1 MKTTIRF
8 LIRIVAGAVLLL
20 VTFLLTALALSYI
33 STSPKTYTCASSNE
47 LYLSSNGV
55 HVDIIL
61 PKAQLDRN
69 FIKALAIPDH
79 ISYVAF
85 GWGDQ
90 GFYLETPTWEDLKAS
105 TALKALFLHSK
116 STMHVSHYKNAY
128 RSWRKISICPE
139 QNTQLLSFFNDTFK
153 RDEHANFQK
162 IGKKG
167 YTASDFFY
175 EANGSYSIIKT
186 CNVWVNQALKRADI
200 KTAVYTPFD
209 FGILRHLDE

>member
-8 LIRIVAGAVLLL
+8 LIRIVVSAVLLL

-33 STSPKTYTCASSNE
+33 STSPKAYTCTSSNE
-47 LYLSSNGV
+47 VYLSTNGV

-61 PKAQLDRN
+61 PKTQLDSSL
-69 FIKALAIPDH
+69 IQELAIPEH
-79 ISYVAF
+79 ISYIAF

-105 TALKALFLHSK
+105 TTLKALFLHSK

-128 RSWRKISICPE
+128 HSWKKVSICPK
-139 QNTQLLSFFNDTFK
+139 QNTQLLAFFNDTFK
-153 RDEHANFQK
+153 RDEQTKLQK
-162 IGKKG
+162 IGEAG
-167 YTASDFFY
+167 YTSADFFY

-186 CNVWVNQALKRADI
+186 CNVWVNQALKKADI

-209 FGILRHLDE
+209 FGILRHIDE

>member
-20 VTFLLTALALSYI
+20 VTFILTALALSYI
-33 STSPKTYTCASSNE
+33 STSPKAYICTSSNE
-47 LYLSSNGV
+47 VYLSTNGV

-61 PKAQLDRN
+61 PKTQLDSSLVQE
-69 FIKALAIPDH
+69 LAIPGH

-90 GFYLETPTWEDLKAS
+90 GFYLETPTWDDLKAS
-105 TALKALFLHSK
+105 TALKALFLRSK

-128 RSWRKISICPE
+128 SSWKKVSICPE
-139 QNTQLLSFFNDTFK
+139 QNAKLLAFFKDTFK
-153 RDEHANFQK
+153 QDEQNQFQK
-162 IGKKG
+162 IGDKG

-175 EANGSYSIIKT
+175 EAKGSYSIFKT
-186 CNVWVNQALKRADI
+186 CNVWVNQALKQAEI